1 MKLSLPNRQFAFT
14 LIELLVVIAII
25 AILASLLLPSL
36 ARAKSK
42 ATEIKCV
49 SNLKQLGIA
58 VVTWGDDH
66 GGKFPAMEMQPS
78 MPVTPPYPPTTET
91 FQPPYLPVHFVLG
104 PEMGYNTNNM
114 PPENTSVFKCPDDKV
129 VTYFAKEGASYGW
142 NYDLN
147 DLPMENPIDPL
158 IQRGRGGIN
167 GIRKL
172 DRVKVL
178 YDYESFHTKSATSG
192 RLNVLYADG
201 HVSAL

>member
-1 MKLSLPNRQFAFT
+1 MKLKPQFRHDRCAFT

-25 AILASLLLPSL
+25 AILASLLLPAL

-42 ATEIKCV
+42 AQETKCV

-58 VVTWGDDH
+58 VTMWGDEH
-66 GGKFPAMEMQPS
+66 EGKFPSAEMQPT
-78 MPVTPPYPPTTET
+78 MVITPPFPPPDTK
-91 FQPPYLPVHFVLG
+91 PRICDVLG
-104 PEMGYNTNNM
+104 LELGYNTNALPQQN
-114 PPENTSVFKCPDDKV
+114 SVFQCPEDRI
-129 VTYFAKEGASYGW
+129 VTYFKKEGSSYGW

-147 DLPMENPIDPL
+147 ELPMDNPVGPGN
-158 IQRGRGGIN
+158 RGRGAGT

-178 YDYESFHTKSATSG
+178 FDYEPFHTRGSTNG
-192 RLNVLYADG
+192 RLNCLYADG

>member
-1 MKLSLPNRQFAFT
+1 MKLSQQSRQFAFT

-25 AILASLLLPSL
+25 AILASLLLPAL
-36 ARAKSK
+36 ARAKTK

-66 GGKFPAMEMQPS
+66 EGKFPSAEMQPTI
-78 MPVTPPYPPTTET
+78 PITPPYPPIPPPLTAYPPIT
-91 FQPPYLPVHFVLG
+91 FILG
-104 PEMGYNTNNM
+104 QELGYNTNSM
-114 PPENTSVFKCPDDKV
+114 PGESASVFNCPDDKK
-129 VTYFAKEGASYGW
+129 VTYFRTEGTSYGW

-147 DLPMENPIDPL
+147 DLPMENPTDPL
-158 IQRGRGGIN
+158 IQRGRGGVS
-167 GIRKL
+167 GTRKL

-178 YDYESFHTKSATSG
+178 FDFEPFHTKGNTSG
-192 RLNVLYADG
+192 RLNCLYGDG

>member
-1 MKLSLPNRQFAFT
+1 MKSVLSKRLRAFT

-25 AILASLLLPSL
+25 AILASLLLPAL
-36 ARAKSK
+36 ARAKTK

-58 VVTWGDDH
+58 VTIWGDDH
-66 GGKFPAMEMQPS
+66 EGKFPSAEMQPTIPV
-78 MPVTPPYPPTTET
+78 MPPWPPPNTKPRICD
-91 FQPPYLPVHFVLG
+91 VLG
-104 PEMGYNTNNM
+104 EALGYNTNS
-114 PPENTSVFKCPDDKV
+114 PPQQSTVFLCPDDKI
-129 VTYFAKEGASYGW
+129 VTYFKKEGSSYGW

-147 DLPMENPIDPL
+147 DLAMDNPINPAF
-158 IQRGRGGIN
+158 RGRGGGT

-172 DRVKVL
+172 DRVMVL
-178 YDYESFHTKSATSG
+178 YDYESFHTKGNTNG